1 MYELDMLM
9 QQSEDNVVEAML
21 SCLDKA
27 DMMLEYAGYGNDALD
42 EYVSE
47 MFDMFMEATVR
58 RKKADEIDAY
68 MKKHNWGD
76 VNAKSP
82 AQAKKAR
89 ALRNF
94 LIMQD
99 FDPKTNTIKSDA
111 EGHRVKFNI
120 NNAEGSHY
128 SPYNKSISI
137 ENKNKHQTDRALTLQ
152 HEKGHNKFDVNG
164 QSAHWQRGE
173 DPNERGIK
181 HIRQAID
188 SGKHINVH
196 DDGSYMMPG
205 QTGFLGFGA
214 GGEKKNPEEIEA
226 DLHAAKS
233 ARVRTKYAGRK
244 RAVKRSGATRGV
256 TDKEIER
263 WYVDMQKSMEMGRMS
278 IDYKIKQNYKILQG
292 LKFIDKF
299 KEAIVKINSGKQLYQ
314 YLKSVSGVYK
324 GFCDSIEVMVS
335 KEYEAADDEL
345 IKAIKHIQEL
355 INDKAYAE
363 IDVKYDKQALD
374 RYKKNLEERP
384 DSDFYKS
391 EVERR
396 TGKYNNSLS
405 KLNAI
410 LKEIE
415 SYTEARNS
423 NLYKLKAFNRILIN
437 KYEDFDKDFEEIY
450 DFKQEQYSDKLEEL
464 KQNLSLFDE
473 VKNLIS
479 SDEKFVQYKEEYD
492 KASKDL
498 VKKIRD
504 RMKRLKDT
512 KPGDSTQMRH
522 DFVKKYVHECF
533 EEFMS
538 EYYSYE
544 NVFGDYM
551 EG

>member
-1 MYELDMLM
+1 M

-82 AQAKKAR
+82 AAAKKAR

-120 NNAEGSHY
+120 NNAEGSQY
-128 SPYNKSISI
+128 SPYAKSINI
-137 ENKNKHQTDRALTLQ
+137 ENRNKHQTERVLTLQ
-152 HEKGHNKFDVNG
+152 HEKGHNKFDVTG
-164 QSAHWQRGE
+164 QSDHWQRGE

-188 SGKHINVH
+188 SGKNINTH

-205 QTGFLGFGA
+205 QTGFFGI
-214 GGEKKNPEEIEA
+214 GGGGPKKNPEEIEA
-226 DLHAAKS
+226 DLHAAKT

-256 TDKEIER
+256 TSKEIER

-278 IDYKIKQNYKILQG
+278 IDYEIKQNYKIIQS

-299 KEAIVKINSGKQLYQ
+299 KEAVVKIKSGKQLYQ
-314 YLKSVSGVYK
+314 YLKSVINTYGNFY
-324 GFCDSIEVMVS
+324 DSIDKLIRNERASVN
-335 KEYEAADDEL
+335 DEL
-345 IKAIKHIQEL
+345 LENIERLEDLMHDKDNAEHDIEFYKKRVDSDKKDLEENPNRSWLKHYIEEGTAEINKAMSK
-355 INDKAYAE
+355 IND
-363 IDVKYDKQALD
+363 
-374 RYKKNLEERP
+374 
-384 DSDFYKS
+384 
-391 EVERR
+391 
-396 TGKYNNSLS
+396 
-405 KLNAI
+405 I
-410 LKEIE
+410 LKEIK
-415 SYTEARNS
+415 SYAEVRKS
-423 NLYKLKAFNRILIN
+423 SLYKLRAFNRILIS
-437 KYEDFDKDFEEIY
+437 KYESFDTEFEELSEY
-450 DFKQEQYSDKLEEL
+450 TREKYSDTLEKL
-464 KQNLSLFDE
+464 KQNLNLFDE
-473 VKNLIS
+473 VKNFIS
-479 SDEKFVQYKEEYD
+479 SNDKLVQYKEKYD
-492 KASKDL
+492 KAKKDL
-498 VKKIRD
+498 EKEFKY
-504 RMKRLKDT
+504 RMRILKDT
-512 KPGDSTQMRH
+512 KPNESTQMRH

-551 EG
+551 ED